1 MLPYEIQNIILSYKN
16 QLDGELV
23 YVQYHLTRGVEVYRI
38 NWDSDRLVAIIAVLM
53 ARFLYP
59 RYVECPSTSVQRGL
73 YKAALL
79 HYKNLIFDDMI

>member
-1 MLPYEIQNIILSYKN
+1 MLPYELQNIILSYKN
-16 QLDGELV
+16 QLDGDLV

-38 NWDSDRLVAIIAVLM
+38 NWDSDRLIAIVAVLM

-59 RYVECPSTSVQRGL
+59 RYVECPVTRVQRGL

>member
-38 NWDSDRLVAIIAVLM
+38 NWESDRLIAIIAVLM

-59 RYVECPSTSVQRGL
+59 RYLECPSTRVQKGL
-73 YKAALL
+73 YKSAIQ
-79 HYKNLIFDDMI
+79 HYKNLMN